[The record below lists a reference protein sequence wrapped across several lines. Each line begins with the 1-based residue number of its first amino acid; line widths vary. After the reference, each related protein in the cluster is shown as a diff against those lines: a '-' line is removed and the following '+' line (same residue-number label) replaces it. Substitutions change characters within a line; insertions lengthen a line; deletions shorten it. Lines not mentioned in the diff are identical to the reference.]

1 MTFEELFK
9 KAEMEI
15 RMDGHKDKLRSA
27 LLENDFFSEEKEVWD
42 WKVFAPSLALSL
54 VLVAFS
60 FNLSFTGGE
69 VKNSPVPSFYS
80 VMSNNKNVS
89 PATESAGGG
98 NALQMVDN
106 DSKTVFYFNE
116 RNVLVHSEVVN
127 IR

>member
-9 KAEMEI
+9 KAKMDI
-15 RMDGHKDKLRSA
+15 MMDGHKDKLKSA
-27 LLENDFFSEEKEVWD
+27 LLENDFFSKEKEAWD

-54 VLVAFS
+54 ILVAFS
-60 FNLSFTGGE
+60 FNFPAGTD
-69 VKNSPVPSFYS
+69 VKKVSNDSSFYS

-89 PATESAGGG
+89 PAVESGAG

-106 DSKTVFYFNE
+106 DAKTVFYFNE

>member
-1 MTFEELFK
+1 
-9 KAEMEI
+9 
-15 RMDGHKDKLRSA
+15 MDGHKAGLKSA
-27 LLENDFFSEEKEVWD
+27 LLKEDFFLEEKDVWD

-54 VLVAFS
+54 VLLAFS
-60 FNLSFTGGE
+60 FNFSFTGRDR
-69 VKNSPVPSFYS
+69 VSSVPSFYS

-106 DSKTVFYFNE
+106 DTKTLFYFND

>member
-1 MTFEELFK
+1 MD
-9 KAEMEI
+9 I
-15 RMDGHKDKLRSA
+15 GMDGHKDKLRSA
-27 LLENDFFSEEKEVWD
+27 LLENDFFSEEKEAWD

-54 VLVAFS
+54 ILVAFS
-60 FNLSFTGGE
+60 FNFPAGTD
-69 VKNSPVPSFYS
+69 VKKVSSDPSFYS

-89 PATESAGGG
+89 PAMESGAG

-106 DSKTVFYFNE
+106 EAKTVFYFNE

>member
-9 KAEMEI
+9 KADMEV
-15 RMDGHKDKLRSA
+15 RMDGHKQNLRKA
-27 LLENDFFSEEKEVWD
+27 LLENDHFEKEREVWD
-42 WKVFAPSLALSL
+42 WKTFVPSLALSL

-60 FNLSFTGGE
+60 FNFSFTGGE
-69 VKNSPVPSFYS
+69 EKVSTVPSFYS

-89 PATESAGGG
+89 PAEVSGAG

-106 DSKTVFYFNE
+106 DTKTLFYFND

>member
-1 MTFEELFK
+1 
-9 KAEMEI
+9 
-15 RMDGHKDKLRSA
+15 MDGHKQNLKKA
-27 LLENDFFSEEKEVWD
+27 LLENDHFEEEREVWD
-42 WKVFAPSLALSL
+42 WKTFVPSLALSL

-60 FNLSFTGGE
+60 FNFSFTGGE
-69 VKNSPVPSFYS
+69 EKVSTVPSFYS

-89 PATESAGGG
+89 PAEASGAG

-106 DSKTVFYFNE
+106 DTKTLFYFND